1 MNNLSSN
8 NLFLILVII
17 FVFFVIVETYLNV
30 RHILATILLIIF
42 LYFFYRTLQTREK
55 EREKNLEKF
64 SSLFSFEKYPFI
76 IRTTPIYDIYSQLS
90 FLNKYNSISFN
101 DSAFYMNKFLETVS
115 KFEKIV
121 FLNKGGVSN
130 TKDIEDCI
138 DYSNESLNLLSS
150 IILSIPNHSGIYKGQ
165 ELIRDPSTEF
175 LNYQTE
181 KLFNI
186 VSHIREEIIQKINIE
201 NKLNISINSSFLD
214 DEGAPS
220 KNILNTLDYMDNFNL
235 Y

>member
-8 NLFLILVII
+8 NLFLILIII
-17 FVFFVIVETYLNV
+17 FAFFVIIETYLNV
-30 RHILATILLIIF
+30 RHVVATILLIIF
-42 LYFFYRTLQTREK
+42 LYFFYTSLQAREK
-55 EREKNLEKF
+55 ENKTNLEKF

-76 IRTTPIYDIYSQLS
+76 LQITPIYDIYSQLS
-90 FLNKYNSISFN
+90 FLNKYDTVSFN
-101 DSAFYMNKFLETVS
+101 ESAFYMNKFLEIVN
-115 KFEKIV
+115 KFDNII
-121 FLNKGGVSN
+121 FLKKGDFSN
-130 TKDIEDCI
+130 TRDIEVCI

-150 IILSIPNHSGIYKGQ
+150 IIISIPNHSGIYKGQ
-165 ELIRDPSTEF
+165 ELIRDPSTKF

-186 VSHIREEIIQKINIE
+186 VSQIREEIIQKINIE

-214 DEGAPS
+214 EEGVPS
-220 KNILNTLDYMDNFNL
+220 KNILNTRDYMDNFNL